1 VPELPWQLRY
11 GARVLAGGGVEFRV
25 WAPQLEAVS
34 VVLDLPGRLR
44 VPMRAGADGE
54 FAAVVPEA
62 AEGVDYWFATSN
74 GTLRPDPVSRW
85 QPYGVHGASR
95 VVDPRS
101 FRWTDAGWKGMELK
115 DYVIY
120 ELHTGTFTAEG
131 TFGAIIPRL
140 PYLRDLGV
148 TAIELMPVAEFPGSR
163 NWGYDGVALFAPHSA
178 YGGPDGLKALVDAC
192 HREGLAVILDVV
204 YNHLGPEGN
213 YLAEFGPYFTDRYRT
228 PWGPAIN
235 FDGPGS
241 DGVRRF
247 FIDNALYWLTEF
259 HIDALR
265 LDAIHGIYD
274 FSARHVL
281 EELAASFRH
290 QAEHLG
296 RKAFLIAESD
306 LNDVRVIRPPAQGG
320 YGLDAQWLDDFHHAV
335 RGILTGERRGYLA
348 DFGRV
353 ADLAK
358 ALEEGF
364 VYDGRYSAYRR
375 RRHGSSSREIA
386 GDRFVAFIQNHDQI
400 ANASLGRRLCELV
413 SRDAEMLAAVL
424 LVCSPFVPLLFMGQE
439 YGETAPFL
447 YFTSHGDAALID
459 AVRKGR
465 RDEYAAF
472 YREAEFPE
480 PQDPLTFARSKIRW
494 ERASEPAGAAMLDFY
509 RRLLWL
515 RRRYAC
521 LSNCRKDLVRVAYEE
536 EERWL
541 VLERGDP
548 SGERAVLLCNLRPES
563 SQIPFPL
570 EAVRPALLLWTGAV
584 EPPQRPDGNVLLGGW
599 GSALYLAASPSG
611 LPRRQ
616 GKGLSP
622 ALDSR
627 ARLD

>member
-1 VPELPWQLRY
+1 MSVSRLPWQLRY
-11 GARVLAGGGVEFRV
+11 GAQVLDGGGAEFRV
-25 WAPQLEAVS
+25 WAPRLKAVT

-44 VPMRAGADGE
+44 IPMRYEGDGE

-62 AEGVDYWFATSN
+62 AEGVDYWFATAE
-74 GTLRPDPVSRW
+74 GILRPDPVSRW
-85 QPYGVHGASR
+85 QPCGVHGASR

-101 FRWTDAGWKGMELK
+101 FRWTDAGWTGMELK

-120 ELHTGTFTAEG
+120 ELHTGTFTPEG
-131 TFGAIIPRL
+131 TFGAIIPKL
-140 PYLRDLGV
+140 PRLRDLGV
-148 TAIELMPVAEFPGSR
+148 TALELMPVAEFPGSR
-163 NWGYDGVALFAPHSA
+163 NWGYDGVSLFAPHSA
-178 YGGPDGLKALVDAC
+178 YGGPHGLKALVDAC

-228 PWGPAIN
+228 PWGLAIN
-235 FDGPGS
+235 FDGTDS

-247 FIDNALYWLTEF
+247 FLDNALYWLTEF
-259 HIDALR
+259 HMDALR

-274 FSARHVL
+274 SSARHFL
-281 EELAASFRH
+281 EELAASFHR
-290 QAEHLG
+290 QAERLG

-306 LNDVRVIRPPAQGG
+306 LNDVRVLRPPQQGG

-335 RGILTGERRGYLA
+335 RGILSPERRGYLA

-353 ADLAK
+353 GDLAK

-386 GDRFVAFIQNHDQI
+386 GERFVAFIQNHDQI
-400 ANASLGRRLCELV
+400 ANASLGRRLSELV

-447 YFTSHGDAALID
+447 YFTSHSDAALAD
-459 AVRKGR
+459 AVRSGR

-472 YREAEFPE
+472 YQDAEFPD
-480 PQDPLTFARSKIRW
+480 PQDPLTFARSKLRW
-494 ERASEPAGAAMLDFY
+494 ERVSEPACAAMLDFY
-509 RRLLWL
+509 RRLLSL
-515 RRRYAC
+515 RRRHAC
-521 LSNCRKDLVRVAYEE
+521 LSNCRKDLVRLAYEE
-536 EERWL
+536 GERWL

-548 SGERAVLLCNLRPES
+548 SGERAVLLCNLRPQPS
-563 SQIPFPL
+563 RIPFPL
-570 EAVRPALLLWTGAV
+570 VEAQPMLLLWTGAV
-584 EPPQRPDGNVLLGGW
+584 EPPQRPDGNVLLGAW
-599 GSALYLAASPSG
+599 GAALYLVPPGRGGPGTAAAEP
-611 LPRRQ
+611 
-616 GKGLSP
+616 
-622 ALDSR
+622 D
-627 ARLD
+627 